1 MARAR
6 RTFSAE
12 YKRRS
17 ALKVIHT
24 GRTISEVARELDIRE
39 QVLGRWVKA
48 ERERLGLVTP
58 IVEPDFEE
66 PTPQLQPQPTPPAL
80 EDPVAPWEGP
90 TLRSE
95 IEAALDKMPDLEESD
110 QGLKALA
117 VRYADRIDAGLAA
130 GGKDGIK
137 VMYLGPH
144 LFNVLRELGG
154 SPAQRKT
161 GAAPAGK
168 EKPKKS
174 KLQLLRAER
183 SESA

>member
-1 MARAR
+1 MPRAR

-12 YKRRS
+12 YKRRA
-17 ALKVIHT
+17 ALKVIHAD
-24 GRTISEVARELDIRE
+24 RTIAEVARELDVRE

-48 ERERLGLVTP
+48 ERERLGLLAP

-66 PTPQLQPQPTPPAL
+66 PAPAAPAPPAMVEP

-95 IEAALDKMPDLEESD
+95 IEAALDKMTDLEDSD

-161 GAAPAGK
+161 GTATPGK

-174 KLQLLRAER
+174 KLQLLREER
-183 SESA
+183 GESA

>member
-17 ALKVIHT
+17 ALKVIHAD
-24 GRTISEVARELDIRE
+24 RTIAEVARELDVRE

-48 ERERLGLVTP
+48 ERERLGLLAP

-66 PTPQLQPQPTPPAL
+66 PAPPAAVQPAMV
-80 EDPVAPWEGP
+80 EPEVPVAPWEGP

-95 IEAALDKMPDLEESD
+95 IEAAIEAMADLEDSD

-154 SPAQRKT
+154 SPAQRKSGSAT
-161 GAAPAGK
+161 PTK

-174 KLQLLRAER
+174 RLHMLREER
-183 SESA
+183 SDTG